1 MAEQVKSFDD
11 LPAAI
16 TVWPGLGEAFGL
28 SRASCYSLAKQPGF
42 PAVRV
47 GKKNIIVPK
56 NRLIEWLEKQQI

>member
-1 MAEQVKSFDD
+1 MVKQVKDFDD

-28 SRASCYSLAKQPGF
+28 SRASCYSLVKQSGF

-47 GKKNIIVPK
+47 GRRKIIVPK
-56 NRLIEWLEKQQI
+56 DRLIEWLKNQTI

>member
-1 MAEQVKSFDD
+1 MAQQVKDFAD

-28 SRASCYSLAKQPGF
+28 SRASCYSLVKQPGF

-47 GKKNIIVPK
+47 GRRKIIVPK